1 MSDGEYSDYTYG
13 VHDIIII
20 YYYYRHDYYYYSF
33 MTSIT
38 KTVWKSGDTFR
49 TEKVGP

>member
-1 MSDGEYSDYTYG
+1 MLDRLYSAYTYG

-20 YYYYRHDYYYYSF
+20 YYYYYYRHDYNYYGF

-38 KTVWKSGDTFR
+38 KTVWRNVDTI
-49 TEKVGP
+49 